1 MISVCDHLIRT
12 FFGRTF
18 VVEPNYR
25 SRKEQMEILVE
36 GSRDRFGQFL
46 LNMERERLSESVFV
60 SIRGNRVVE
69 RGRKSKRER
78 YKQDVEKV

>member
-1 MISVCDHLIRT
+1 MD
-12 FFGRTF
+12 
-18 VVEPNYR
+18 PNYR

-46 LNMERERLSESVFV
+46 WNMERERLRERVCECV

-69 RGRKSKRER
+69 RGSKSK
-78 YKQDVEKV
+78 

>member
-1 MISVCDHLIRT
+1 
-12 FFGRTF
+12 
-18 VVEPNYR
+18 
-25 SRKEQMEILVE
+25 MEILVE

-69 RGRKSKRER
+69 RGRKSK
-78 YKQDVEKV
+78 